1 MSVGLEDE
9 PQDED
14 AQPPDFAVVSN
25 CPEDVVFVRLSSE
38 IIGALIKRL
47 HWSKKSSSKKASA
60 VPTG

>member
-25 CPEDVVFVRLSSE
+25 CPEDVVLVRLSSE
-38 IIGALIKRL
+38 IIGALIEQL
-47 HWSKKSSSKKASA
+47 H
-60 VPTG
+60 GG